1 MQHATYVGIGS
12 LALGIGAAAVSLLG
26 PIGFDVIQWRI
37 AESTENQIIGQDL
50 VTLLLVAPLAIAA
63 GFLWLRR
70 HSLAPLL
77 TLGPALYSLYT
88 FLSYIL
94 APDYHR
100 YAGNNEAAFPLLL
113 ALVIVSWLLAVAA
126 WRAIDADLRPAI
138 SPRVRKGLGASF
150 MLVGGLFILA
160 WSAQV
165 AEVIGGSTTLTE
177 YQDDPGTF
185 WVIKTFDLAF
195 VMPIA
200 IATGI
205 GLLKNHPF
213 AGRTS
218 YAVAS
223 FFALMSAAVSAM
235 GITMLINDDPA
246 ATLVLPLVTTPMT
259 FVLAGLAIALMRTP
273 RQASV
278 EHLTIGQPS
287 ATGNN
292 AHQLA
297 TTNAHTS
304 QAGGNR

>member
-1 MQHATYVGIGS
+1 MQQATYVGIGS
-12 LALGIGAAAVSLLG
+12 VALGVGAAAVSLLG

-50 VTLLLVAPLAIAA
+50 VTLLLVAPLALVA
-63 GFLWLRR
+63 GVLWLRR

-77 TLGPALYSLYT
+77 TLGPVLYSLYT

-100 YAGNNEAAFPLLL
+100 YPGNNEAAFPLLL

-138 SPRVRKGLGASF
+138 SLRVKRGLGASF
-150 MLVGGLFILA
+150 LLVGGLFVLA

-165 AEVIGGSTTLTE
+165 AEVIGGAPALTE

-205 GLLKNHPF
+205 GMLKNHPF
-213 AGRTS
+213 AERMS
-218 YAVAS
+218 YAVAG
-223 FFALMSAAVSAM
+223 FFTLMSAAVSAM

-246 ATLVLPLVTTPMT
+246 ASLVLPAVTTPMT
-259 FVLAGLAIALMRTP
+259 FILAGLAIALLRTP
-273 RQASV
+273 RQADV
-278 EHLTIGQPS
+278 GHGAIGQPNS
-287 ATGNN
+287 TGIK
-292 AHQLA
+292 ARQLA
-297 TTNAHTS
+297 TSNAHTS